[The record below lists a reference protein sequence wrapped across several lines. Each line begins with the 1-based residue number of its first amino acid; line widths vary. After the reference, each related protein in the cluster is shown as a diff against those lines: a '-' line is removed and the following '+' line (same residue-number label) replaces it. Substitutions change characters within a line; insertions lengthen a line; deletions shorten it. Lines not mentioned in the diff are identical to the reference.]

1 MITIEYLEEER
12 VKLWNKLLEVEKK
25 LNKKT
30 SDYEKE
36 AKSSSKKT
44 SEYRNKCKESLE
56 VANDYISQIS
66 TKISEID
73 ESIKTIKHNE
83 GYSIEK
89 SNEIKT
95 ILDASNENL
104 ETLNEKKLELQ
115 KSIEFLELA
124 FENHPN
130 LEDEIETLN
139 SAFHDSEELNTK
151 IQNLHKNSL
160 TRKREIDN
168 LYYEING
175 YSDTDEDTEEETE
188 VEGLKEK
195 LEKTYVKL
203 KSNLDILEKKLSDLQ
218 TRTEANF
225 NKFQT
230 TQDIVFNENLK
241 KWQNKYS
248 SIENKINS
256 LLPNAL
262 TAGLSSAYSTKK
274 TEETAEQVKLVK
286 RFNWGI
292 FGLILVSLIPFAV
305 SIKSISDGLAL
316 DEVLTRMP
324 RLVLAILPLYI
335 PVMWVA
341 YSANRKMNL
350 SKRLIEEY
358 SHKEVIS
365 KTFEGLSK
373 QINDIE
379 DSETSSD
386 LRLKLLYNILEV
398 SSENPGKLISNYNK
412 SDHPIMDA
420 LDKSVK
426 LSNAVEKLADI
437 PGLSSLSKVL
447 DKKSKKILAEQA
459 EKVDKV
465 LNEIGDDKQ
474 VES

>member
-1 MITIEYLEEER
+1 M
-12 VKLWNKLLEVEKK
+12 
-25 LNKKT
+25 
-30 SDYEKE
+30 
-36 AKSSSKKT
+36 
-44 SEYRNKCKESLE
+44 
-56 VANDYISQIS
+56 
-66 TKISEID
+66 
-73 ESIKTIKHNE
+73 
-83 GYSIEK
+83 
-89 SNEIKT
+89 
-95 ILDASNENL
+95 
-104 ETLNEKKLELQ
+104 
-115 KSIEFLELA
+115 
-124 FENHPN
+124 
-130 LEDEIETLN
+130 
-139 SAFHDSEELNTK
+139 
-151 IQNLHKNSL
+151 
-160 TRKREIDN
+160 
-168 LYYEING
+168 
-175 YSDTDEDTEEETE
+175 
-188 VEGLKEK
+188 
-195 LEKTYVKL
+195 
-203 KSNLDILEKKLSDLQ
+203 
-218 TRTEANF
+218 
-225 NKFQT
+225 
-230 TQDIVFNENLK
+230 
-241 KWQNKYS
+241 
-248 SIENKINS
+248 
-256 LLPNAL
+256 

-286 RFNWGI
+286 RLNWGI

-350 SKRLIEEY
+350 LKRLIEEY

>member
-12 VKLWNKLLEVEKK
+12 VKLWNKLLEVEKE

>member
-12 VKLWNKLLEVEKK
+12 VKLWNKLLEVEKE

-292 FGLILVSLIPFAV
+292 FGLILVSLTPFAV